1 MPYGIDMNYV
11 RATQEGVNRGLQRR
25 QVLQQLEQEEAQ
37 ERDRLSKLA
46 EETKRYRTEAQ
57 GMGISKQEAEAMSVG
72 EARGYVEAQQEMRKR
87 KQQESGRLQA
97 HRDLRA
103 AAATGKKAAQLS
115 PAEVSFLMRQAG
127 IKTPEMVAGMWDE
140 IDRLDRAR
148 LLGVQDKTVLDD
160 LAKQS
165 DQERQW
171 AAELRQRD
179 EFKAGEDQRKATLEQ
194 TRESTTATKEN
205 QRRQAAE
212 EARLAADLA
221 KYGEGPIS
229 GVFDGKKMF
238 RNPGELKWKSPAE
251 LDLITKIL
259 GGGAGDKDLQDKA
272 DQAAGTGKGVP
283 KTLPEQAAA
292 ARKMVEGAGKELRV
306 TTEDDYN
313 RLPSGAVY
321 IDPKGVKRRKP

>member
-1 MPYGIDMNYV
+1 MNYV
-11 RATQEGVNRGLQRR
+11 KATQEGVNRGLQRR

-46 EETKRYRTEAQ
+46 EETKRFRTEAQ

-115 PAEVSFLMRQAG
+115 PAEVSFLMKQAG

-171 AAELRQRD
+171 AAELRQRN
-179 EFKAGEDQRKATLEQ
+179 EFAAGDQQRKATLEQ

-212 EARLAADLA
+212 EARLAAVLA
-221 KYGEGPIS
+221 KYGDKPI
-229 GVFDGKKMF
+229 VDEIDGKKVF
-238 RNPGELKWKSPAE
+238 RNPGELKWRPVSE
-251 LDLITKIL
+251 LDFMSKIL
-259 GGGAGDKDLQDKA
+259 GGAMGGAGMQERA
-272 DQAAGTGKGVP
+272 DAAATGGAGVP
-283 KTLPEQAAA
+283 RTLPEQAAA
-292 ARKMVEGAGKELRV
+292 AKRMVEGGAKE
-306 TTEDDYN
+306 
-313 RLPSGAVY
+313 
-321 IDPKGVKRRKP
+321 VKRKTPDGKVAVFDGETKKFLRYD